1 MTELRK
7 QFKKEHPETIG
18 ETDKAFDD
26 SNYIDWLEAKVEELK
41 QEKCTIQIVRHGSEM
56 IAEEYV
62 YKNDF
67 RFQRTQK
74 HGIWF
79 VTYQNHLITFGQYRH
94 DLEEWID
101 SNYA

>member
-1 MTELRK
+1 MSLLSKTKKMSIDYLDKWEERQKQNTEIIE
-7 QFKKEHPETIG
+7 Q
-18 ETDKAFDD
+18 
-26 SNYIDWLEAKVEELK
+26 
-41 QEKCTIQIVRHGSEM
+41 QQCTIQIVRHSSEM

>member
-1 MTELRK
+1 M
-7 QFKKEHPETIG
+7 KEENK
-18 ETDKAFDD
+18 E
-26 SNYIDWLEAKVEELK
+26 
-41 QEKCTIQIVRHGSEM
+41 QEQCTIQIVRHSSEM

-62 YKNDF
+62 YKNVF
-67 RFQRTQK
+67 RFQRTQR

>member
-1 MTELRK
+1 M
-7 QFKKEHPETIG
+7 KEENK
-18 ETDKAFDD
+18 E
-26 SNYIDWLEAKVEELK
+26 
-41 QEKCTIQIVRHGSEM
+41 QEQCTIQIVRRSSEM
-56 IAEEYV
+56 ITEEYV
-62 YKNDF
+62 YKNVF

>member
-1 MTELRK
+1 MTLSGLGS
-7 QFKKEHPETIG
+7 G
-18 ETDKAFDD
+18 E
-26 SNYIDWLEAKVEELK
+26 VE
-41 QEKCTIQIVRHGSEM
+41 VV
-56 IAEEYV
+56 EYQ
-62 YKNDF
+62 NDF
-67 RFQRTQK
+67 RFQRTMR

>member
-1 MTELRK
+1 MKNETSKTTETKSLN
-7 QFKKEHPETIG
+7 I
-18 ETDKAFDD
+18 A
-26 SNYIDWLEAKVEELK
+26 V
-41 QEKCTIQIVRHGSEM
+41 VRHSCEM
-56 IAEEYV
+56 ITEEYL

>member
-1 MTELRK
+1 MMSKDYLDKWEERQKQNTEIIE
-7 QFKKEHPETIG
+7 Q
-18 ETDKAFDD
+18 
-26 SNYIDWLEAKVEELK
+26 
-41 QEKCTIQIVRHGSEM
+41 QQCTIQIVRHSSEM

>member
-1 MTELRK
+1 MIIKT
-7 QFKKEHPETIG
+7 KKMSRYKT
-18 ETDKAFDD
+18 
-26 SNYIDWLEAKVEELK
+26 EELK
-41 QEKCTIQIVRHGSEM
+41 QDQCTIQIVRHSSEM

>member
-1 MTELRK
+1 M
-7 QFKKEHPETIG
+7 KE
-18 ETDKAFDD
+18 DNK
-26 SNYIDWLEAKVEELK
+26 K
-41 QEKCTIQIVRHGSEM
+41 QEQCTIQIVRHSSEM

-62 YKNDF
+62 YKKHF
-67 RFQRTQK
+67 RFQRTQR

-79 VTYQNHLITFGQYRH
+79 VTYKNHLITFGQYRH

>member
-1 MTELRK
+1 MENDN
-7 QFKKEHPETIG
+7 E
-18 ETDKAFDD
+18 
-26 SNYIDWLEAKVEELK
+26 K
-41 QEKCTIQIVRHGSEM
+41 QEQCTIQIVRHSSEM
-56 IAEEYV
+56 IVEEYV

-94 DLEEWID
+94 DLEERID

>member
-1 MTELRK
+1 
-7 QFKKEHPETIG
+7 
-18 ETDKAFDD
+18 
-26 SNYIDWLEAKVEELK
+26 
-41 QEKCTIQIVRHGSEM
+41 M
-56 IAEEYV
+56 IKEEYL
-62 YKNDF
+62 YKEKF

-74 HGIWF
+74 HLIWF

>member
-1 MTELRK
+1 MSKDYLDKWEERQK
-7 QFKKEHPETIG
+7 QNTKIIE
-18 ETDKAFDD
+18 
-26 SNYIDWLEAKVEELK
+26 
-41 QEKCTIQIVRHGSEM
+41 QEQCTIQIVRHSFKM
-56 IAEEYV
+56 IKEEYL
-62 YKNDF
+62 YKEKF

-74 HGIWF
+74 HLIWF

>member
-1 MTELRK
+1 MSLLTKTKKMSKDYLDKWEERQKQNTEIIE
-7 QFKKEHPETIG
+7 Q
-18 ETDKAFDD
+18 
-26 SNYIDWLEAKVEELK
+26 
-41 QEKCTIQIVRHGSEM
+41 QQCTIQIVRHSSEM

>member
-1 MTELRK
+1 MKDKLNRLDAILHELQLDEYLNEDSLPK
-7 QFKKEHPETIG
+7 IG
-18 ETDKAFDD
+18 EARGLV
-26 SNYIDWLEAKVEELK
+26 NELVK
-41 QEKCTIQIVRHGSEM
+41 NCSIPVVRHSSEM
-56 IAEEYV
+56 IVEEYV
-62 YKNDF
+62 YKNEF

>member
-1 MTELRK
+1 MDTDSKKAETK
-7 QFKKEHPETIG
+7 Q
-18 ETDKAFDD
+18 
-26 SNYIDWLEAKVEELK
+26 
-41 QEKCTIQIVRHGSEM
+41 CTIPIVRHSCEM
-56 IAEEYV
+56 ITEEYV

-94 DLEEWID
+94 DLEQWID
-101 SNYA
+101 GNYA

>member
-1 MTELRK
+1 MSLLTKTKKMSKDYLDKWEERQKQNTEIIE
-7 QFKKEHPETIG
+7 Q
-18 ETDKAFDD
+18 
-26 SNYIDWLEAKVEELK
+26 
-41 QEKCTIQIVRHGSEM
+41 QQCTIQIVRHSSEM

-74 HGIWF
+74 HCIWF

-101 SNYA
+101 SNYT

>member
-1 MTELRK
+1 MT
-7 QFKKEHPETIG
+7 
-18 ETDKAFDD
+18 
-26 SNYIDWLEAKVEELK
+26 EELK
-41 QEKCTIQIVRHGSEM
+41 KEILNILDNVYYWETCPQEYNDRIDAVKKQCTIQIVRHSSEM

-94 DLEEWID
+94 DLEEWVD

>member
-1 MTELRK
+1 MS
-7 QFKKEHPETIG
+7 KEQNLE
-18 ETDKAFDD
+18 DK
-26 SNYIDWLEAKVEELK
+26 EKVLHVG
-41 QEKCTIQIVRHGSEM
+41 IVRHSCDM
-56 IAEEYV
+56 IVEEYV

-67 RFQRTQK
+67 RFQRTQR

-79 VTYQNHLITFGQYRH
+79 VTYKNHLITFGKYRS

>member
-1 MTELRK
+1 MS
-7 QFKKEHPETIG
+7 KEKNLEDK
-18 ETDKAFDD
+18 DKALH
-26 SNYIDWLEAKVEELK
+26 IG
-41 QEKCTIQIVRHGSEM
+41 IVRHSCEM
-56 IAEEYV
+56 ITEEYV
-62 YKNDF
+62 YKNNF

>member
-1 MTELRK
+1 MKNETSKTTEN
-7 QFKKEHPETIG
+7 
-18 ETDKAFDD
+18 KALNTAA
-26 SNYIDWLEAKVEELK
+26 S
-41 QEKCTIQIVRHGSEM
+41 RHRCEM
-56 IAEEYV
+56 ITEEYL

-101 SNYA
+101 SNYC

>member
-1 MTELRK
+1 MVK
-7 QFKKEHPETIG
+7 
-18 ETDKAFDD
+18 D
-26 SNYIDWLEAKVEELK
+26 NLENE
-41 QEKCTIQIVRHGSEM
+41 QQCDIHIVRHSCEM
-56 IAEEYV
+56 ITEEYV

-79 VTYQNHLITFGQYRH
+79 VTYENHLITFGQYRH

>member
-1 MTELRK
+1 MTEDNK
-7 QFKKEHPETIG
+7 
-18 ETDKAFDD
+18 
-26 SNYIDWLEAKVEELK
+26 K
-41 QEKCTIQIVRHGSEM
+41 QEQCTIQIVRHSSEM